1 MANTVIQ
8 FKQSFIN
15 AAPISLN
22 VGEPAYSFVSNT
34 LFIGTPGNNGFVKI
48 GGLSEVLRLDE
59 AFIRAN
65 SGFIQANSGFFH
77 ANAAFANANGAFA
90 AAN

>member
-22 VGEPAYSFVSNT
+22 VGEPVYLTNT
-34 LFIGTPGNNGFVKI
+34 GYPTCATQLF
-48 GGLSEVLRLDE
+48 
-59 AFIRAN
+59 
-65 SGFIQANSGFFH
+65 SGPEYWIVYVNPTYYVVHTDLYGYIDSVETCP
-77 ANAAFANANGAFA
+77 
-90 AAN
+90 